1 MSERVILT
9 ADDGM
14 VLTNGTDYG
23 TTIYLAE
30 GADPAAYHQIT
41 EAEYKAIMEARER
54 DENDPDAASIEDYKA
69 ALARLGVE

>member
-1 MSERVILT
+1 MERVILT

-23 TTIYLAE
+23 KVIYLAE
-30 GADPAAYHQIT
+30 GADPSVYYQIT
-41 EAEYKAIMEARER
+41 EEQYNAMMESELAE
-54 DENDPDAASIEDYKA
+54 DADYEA

>member
-1 MSERVILT
+1 MERVILR

-23 TTIYLAE
+23 VVIYLAV
-30 GADPAAYHQIT
+30 GADPNAYYQIT
-41 EAEYKAIMEARER
+41 EAEYNAIMESEQAE
-54 DENDPDAASIEDYKA
+54 AADYEA